1 MNTLPAFE
9 EYGSKRGGRN
19 VAPALQI
26 LQLANYQ
33 RLERRC
39 CWKQSSQYTGLSPR
53 GKNGTLA
60 SSRRYSHRRRRSYR
74 DRYNRRRRRRSCPDR
89 RSRRCFGHRPACAPA
104 GRMDNAW
111 AH

>member
-53 GKNGTLA
+53 GRNGTLA
-60 SSRRYSHRRRRSYR
+60 SFPQFAQVTLCISRSPPKLLRPPPPLLRRPPPCLR
-74 DRYNRRRRRRSCPDR
+74 
-89 RSRRCFGHRPACAPA
+89 ACRQDGQRVGSLVNPFCA
-104 GRMDNAW
+104 
-111 AH
+111 